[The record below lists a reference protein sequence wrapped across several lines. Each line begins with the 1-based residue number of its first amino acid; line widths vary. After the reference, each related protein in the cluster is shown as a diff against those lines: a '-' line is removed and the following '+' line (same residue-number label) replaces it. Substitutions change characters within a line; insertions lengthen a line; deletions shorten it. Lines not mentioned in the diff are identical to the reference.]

1 MRIKNISLK
10 NYRLLDNISV
20 NLEDDITLIVG
31 KNNTGKTSFLEAIK
45 TFTSMEG
52 KLSFEDFSQTSYAV
66 FKECY
71 GKYVE
76 SIQVGIA
83 DDKKEELE
91 LFIQNTVPKVELSI
105 EFEYVEGTDLL
116 IELSEFITDL
126 DDARNDATVLIS
138 YESKNSLSLFSA
150 FHNRQDAEIGLMKY
164 LKENAG
170 IYYRLTC
177 YAHDKKSGFKREI
190 EGNYKEKIKKIVTF
204 EDIKALRILDD
215 KKGDRN
221 NTLALGFSKY
231 YNERD
236 KTDENVEAIEKSL
249 KDIAKELKTKYNI
262 VLSKILEDL
271 KKFGASTPVVIPDIT
286 IASEFNSES
295 VIKNNIKYYY
305 KQDEID
311 LPESYNGLGYSNLI
325 YMILELASFI
335 ERFRNSKEE
344 KISEFLTVLIEE
356 PEAHMHPQ
364 MQQVFISQIK
374 GLISDAKKENIN
386 IQLVLTSH
394 SSHILSE
401 AGIDEEKGFNR
412 IRYFNKIDCKI
423 ETQDFNFLKIKD
435 DKKTFRFLKQY
446 LTLHKS
452 DLFFSDKVILVEG
465 TTERML
471 LPQMIKK
478 VAPSIQNEY
487 VTILEVGGAYTHK
500 FKELLDFIKVKT
512 LIITDID
519 SVDATQ
525 GKKCEVGDGTK
536 GELTSNETLKQWL
549 PAKEKISEL
558 IAVTENEKIE
568 NELIR
573 IAYQTIENGIIGR
586 SFEEAFINC
595 NKTLLLTTKETDGGT
610 KSAKNE
616 FSLLRTKSAETVTAD
631 LPFALA
637 PEGSKAK
644 TNFAFDAMSFQEDL
658 FGEWTVPQYIKD
670 GLEWLAGMCIV
681 SKKG

>member
-1 MRIKNISLK
+1 MRINNISLK
-10 NYRLLDNISV
+10 NYRLLGDISV

-31 KNNTGKTSFLEAIK
+31 KNNTGKTSFLEVVK
-45 TFTSMEG
+45 TLTSIDG
-52 KLSFEDFSQTSYAV
+52 KLTFEDFSQTSYIV

-71 GKYVE
+71 KKYLE
-76 SIQVGIA
+76 SIQDGIA

-91 LFIQNTVPKVELSI
+91 LLIQNTVPKVELFI
-105 EFEYVEGTDLL
+105 EFEYIKETDLL

-126 DDARNDATVLIS
+126 DDSRTDATVLIS
-138 YESKNSLSLFSA
+138 FESKNSLSLFSA
-150 FHNRQDAEIGLMKY
+150 FHNRQDTEIGLMKY
-164 LKENAG
+164 LKENVST
-170 IYYRLTC
+170 YYRLAC
-177 YAHDKKSGFKREI
+177 YAYDKKSDFKREI
-190 EGNYKEKIKKIVTF
+190 EGNYKAKIKRIVTF

-249 KDIAKELKTKYNI
+249 KDIAKDLKTKYNV
-262 VLSKILEDL
+262 VLSKILDDL
-271 KKFGASTPVVIPDIT
+271 KKFGASTPIVIPDIT

-335 ERFRNSKEE
+335 ESFRNSKEV
-344 KISEFLTVLIEE
+344 KISEFLTVFIEE

-364 MQQVFISQIK
+364 MQQVFISQVK
-374 GLISDAKKENIN
+374 GLLSDAKKENIN
-386 IQLVLTSH
+386 IQLVITSH

-412 IRYFNKIDCKI
+412 IRFFNKIGSKL
-423 ETQDFNFLKIKD
+423 EAQDFNFLKIKD

-478 VAPSIQNEY
+478 VAPSLQNEY
-487 VTILEVGGAYTHK
+487 VTILEVGGAFTHK

-519 SVDATQ
+519 SVNAAN
-525 GKKCEVGDGTK
+525 GEKCEVGDGTK

-558 IAVTENEKIE
+558 IVITENDKIE
-568 NELIR
+568 NDLIR

-586 SFEEAFINC
+586 SFEEAFIIC
-595 NKTLLLTTKETDGGT
+595 NKALILSTKDAGGET

-616 FSLLRTKSAETVTAD
+616 FGLMRNKSAISIAAGS
-631 LPFALA
+631 PFALA
-637 PEGSKAK
+637 PEDSKAK
-644 TNFAFDAMSFQEDL
+644 TNFAFDTMSFQEDL
-658 FGEWTVPQYIKD
+658 FGEWAVPPYIKD
-670 GLEWLAGMCIV
+670 GLEWLAGMCV
-681 SKKG
+681 VPKNN